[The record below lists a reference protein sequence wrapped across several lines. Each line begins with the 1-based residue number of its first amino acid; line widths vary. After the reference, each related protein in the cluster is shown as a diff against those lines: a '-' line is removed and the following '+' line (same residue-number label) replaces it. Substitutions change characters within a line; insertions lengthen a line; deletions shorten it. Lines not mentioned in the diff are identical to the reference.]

1 MSRPFFFYGAEER
14 PRSRGRHGRGWLCVP
29 ESEQKTFLFREK
41 SVQTALALGDGFKLV
56 FPCGGGDGVFQSG
69 RRQVDDFLPQRRGY
83 DGFFLGDEIAAF
95 FQRLNDIGA
104 GGFGSEA
111 LAFLERGFRLT
122 VLDQKMDV
130 GHGVNQAPL
139 AES

>member
-14 PRSRGRHGRGWLCVP
+14 PRSRGRHGRDWLCVP
-29 ESEQKTFLFREK
+29 ESEPAASAEDVFVPRERRP
-41 SVQTALALGDGFKLV
+41 DC
-56 FPCGGGDGVFQSG
+56 PCPGRWLQAGHGVFQSG

-139 AES
+139 VES

>member
-14 PRSRGRHGRGWLCVP
+14 PRSRGRHGRDWLCVP
-29 ESEQKTFLFREK
+29 ESEPAASAE
-41 SVQTALALGDGFKLV
+41 DV
-56 FPCGGGDGVFQSG
+56 FVP
-69 RRQVDDFLPQRRGY
+69 RRGY